1 MGNASPK
8 HILTFIIFILLVMAE
23 ETQTSGTDLEEINTE
38 DELSTDIGQ
47 WSDKERKKLQHMT
60 VFHQEYQRVFGD
72 RVSLCTII
80 RKQMTHMNP
89 PIPSSICKEEIQD
102 TESNEVIV
110 EFITDSKGNK
120 VKRLKPLFIKSE
132 PNKTYVHHVPSDDE
146 LPSVP
151 EEKFNQKREIT
162 IDSYSESISLDDE
175 ASDDRT
181 VTAES
186 DSSEAQEFEDTPYE
200 TKATDIEATLNQIA
214 SGLQSAADGYLALAS
229 HLPNLS
235 SYELPQTI
243 AQILPPPINVPMPV
257 RKDLA
262 MDGDIKTIHY
272 LLRGDYE
279 LNNMSWN
286 QLQQKYKVSCD
297 TVYTALKGR
306 RRPGGLQYCQKKKLK
321 PEVVASTSGQIN

>member
-1 MGNASPK
+1 MRNASPK
-8 HILTFIIFILLVMAE
+8 HILTFITFILLVMVE

-38 DELSTDIGQ
+38 DELSTDISQ

-60 VFHQEYQRVFGD
+60 EFHQEYQRVFGN
-72 RVSLCTII
+72 RASLHTII

-89 PIPSSICKEEIQD
+89 PTPSSVCKEEMQD
-102 TESNEVIV
+102 AESNEAIV
-110 EFITDSKGNK
+110 EFITYSKGNK
-120 VKRLKPLFIKSE
+120 VKRLKPLLIKSE

-162 IDSYSESISLDDE
+162 IDSYSESISSDEE

-235 SYELPQTI
+235 PYELPQTI

-257 RKDLA
+257 RKALA
-262 MDGDIKTIHY
+262 MDEENKTIHY
-272 LLRGDYE
+272 LLCSDYE

-297 TVYTALKGR
+297 AVYTALKGR
-306 RRPGGLQYCQKKKLK
+306 RRLGGSQYRQKKKLK
-321 PEVVASTSGQIN
+321 PKLVASTSGQMN